1 MGMVPRYSL
10 GMFGFLA
17 QSIAVGAHAV
27 GLVTHAN
34 PAMGNKAYTEGYLTQ
49 PAMMVDAAAGPLS
62 FTGMLNLEGLT
73 LRRGELNHGV
83 YGEGYVDRRHPHTY
97 LHEAVLTVQAP
108 QLPQVSVSAGR
119 GFAPYGTDDPMVR
132 PFVKYPANHHLSQI
146 LERLFVSGAVRLGPA
161 VVEAGLFNGTEPVDP
176 EDLGDVDKFGDSWSG
191 RATLL
196 PVPGLEL
203 QASYAE
209 VTSPE
214 NPMGEGLDHEMWN
227 ASARFER
234 ESGANRWYVLVE
246 GGKTTE
252 GLGNSDFFH
261 YSTFLTET
269 AVQRDGWRVAAR
281 YERTVRP
288 EEERTV
294 DLFRGV
300 RPHTAVS
307 ILGTTRWDIA
317 SVQLAR
323 SLSLGKLRLLPF
335 VEAARLHATPQQE
348 FPVVVPENFYG
359 SDRLWSF
366 SFGIRSTIG
375 MWHDRMGRYGAARVQ
390 TLEHHH

>member
-1 MGMVPRYSL
+1 
-10 GMFGFLA
+10 MFGFLA

-27 GLVTHAN
+27 GLVTHTA
-34 PAMGNKAYTEGYLTQ
+34 PAMGNKALTEGYLTQ
-49 PAMMVDAAAGPLS
+49 PAIMADGSFGPLQ
-62 FTGMLNLEGLT
+62 FAGMLNFEGLT

-97 LHEAVLTVQAP
+97 LHEAVLTYQAGVGVTR
-108 QLPQVSVSAGR
+108 LSVSAGR
-119 GFAPYGTDDPMVR
+119 GFAPFGTDDPIVR

-146 LERLFVSGAVRLGPA
+146 LERLFVSGAVSVGPA
-161 VVEAGLFNGTEPVDP
+161 VLEAGLFNGTEPVDP
-176 EDLGDVDKFGDSWSG
+176 EDLGDVDNFGDSWSA
-191 RATLL
+191 RATVL
-196 PVPGLEL
+196 PLAGLEL

-227 ASARFER
+227 ASVRFAR
-234 ESGANRWYVLVE
+234 ESGANTWYVLLE
-246 GGKTTE
+246 AGKTSE
-252 GLGNSDFFH
+252 GLGSTNFFDYRTILAEGSVH
-261 YSTFLTET
+261 RS
-269 AVQRDGWRVAAR
+269 GWRLAAR

-300 RPHTAVS
+300 RPHTSVS
-307 ILGTTRWDIA
+307 ILGTTQWDIG

-323 SLSLGKLRLLPF
+323 SVRLGKLSLLPF
-335 VEAARLHATPQQE
+335 VEASRLHATPEQE
-348 FPVVVPENFYG
+348 FPVVIPENYYG

-390 TLEHHH
+390 TSEHHH

>member
-1 MGMVPRYSL
+1 
-10 GMFGFLA
+10 MFGFLA

-27 GLVTHAN
+27 GLVTHTN
-34 PAMGNKAYTEGYLTQ
+34 PAIGNKALTEGYLTQ
-49 PAMMVDAAAGPLS
+49 PAIMADASFGPFQFAGMVN
-62 FTGMLNLEGLT
+62 FEGLT

-97 LHEAVLTVQAP
+97 VHEAVLTIQP
-108 QLPQVSVSAGR
+108 NRSRWLSVSAGR

-146 LERLFVSGAVRLGPA
+146 LERLFVSGALHVGPA
-161 VVEAGLFNGTEPVDP
+161 IVEGGLFNGTEPVDP
-176 EDLGDVDKFGDSWSG
+176 EDMGDVDTFGDSWSA

-196 PVPGLEL
+196 PVAGLEL

-214 NPMGEGLDHEMWN
+214 NPMGEGLDHKMWN
-227 ASARFER
+227 ASIRFAR
-234 ESGANRWYVLVE
+234 ESGGNRWYVLVE
-246 GGKTTE
+246 GGKTSE
-252 GLGNSDFFH
+252 GLGNTNFFH
-261 YSTFLTET
+261 YSTVLTEGT
-269 AVQRDGWRVAAR
+269 LQRSGWRVAAR

-307 ILGTTRWDIA
+307 ILGTTRWDIGSA
-317 SVQLAR
+317 QLAR
-323 SLSLGKLRLLPF
+323 SMKLGKFNLAPF
-335 VEAARLHATPQQE
+335 IEAARLHARPQQE

-359 SDRLWSF
+359 SDTLWSF

-390 TLEHHH
+390 TSEHHH